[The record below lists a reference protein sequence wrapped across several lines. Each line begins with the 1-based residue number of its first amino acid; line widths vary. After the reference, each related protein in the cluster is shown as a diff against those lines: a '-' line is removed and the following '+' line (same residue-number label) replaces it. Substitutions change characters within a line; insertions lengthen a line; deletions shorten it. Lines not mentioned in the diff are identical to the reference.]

1 MSDLPMPAA
10 PSGDLTALASHITP
24 NTPKSSSMC
33 SKEPITPSEP
43 GNYCWKQRSLSHMGT
58 LKSGRLPT
66 AVSR

>member
-43 GNYCWKQRSLSHMGT
+43 GNYCWKQRSLFDTETGAN
-58 LKSGRLPT
+58 G
-66 AVSR
+66 